1 MTLGKNFLDVLYL
14 AIWPTKRWMV
24 TVLTIMS
31 LKAASE
37 EGAVFCGVGGLYE
50 MHNRGWIYLLWGEY

>member
-1 MTLGKNFLDVLYL
+1 MDGDCTDNKV
-14 AIWPTKRWMV
+14 
-24 TVLTIMS
+24 

-37 EGAVFCGVGGLYE
+37 EGAVFCGVGLYE